1 MGPHQ
6 RKNKRR
12 EKEKATS
19 KNKKDVSDMMTHAL
33 SISNISCYFIG
44 KDDKEDRIMN
54 QRYTTFTTAQTISAI
69 RLQQR

>member
-1 MGPHQ
+1 
-6 RKNKRR
+6 
-12 EKEKATS
+12 
-19 KNKKDVSDMMTHAL
+19 MMTHAL